1 MSLLLIVHF
10 ACTWMLVGLIW
21 VIQMIVYPQ
30 FLRVGS
36 VEFTKLHFAHCWR
49 IGLLIAPLLAVETIS
64 AAGLLYQG
72 HRERALLASIALIPL
87 NWLWTAIL
95 QAPIHIKLMQGYDA
109 AVVRRLILSNW
120 LRTLTWTARGVL
132 MVYAVAG

>member
-1 MSLLLIVHF
+1 
-10 ACTWMLVGLIW
+10 
-21 VIQMIVYPQ
+21 
-30 FLRVGS
+30 
-36 VEFTKLHFAHCWR
+36 
-49 IGLLIAPLLAVETIS
+49 VETLS

-72 HRERALLASIALIPL
+72 HRERALMASIALIPL

-95 QAPIHIKLMQGYDA
+95 QAPIHMKLMQGFDA

-132 MVYAVAG
+132 IVCAITG